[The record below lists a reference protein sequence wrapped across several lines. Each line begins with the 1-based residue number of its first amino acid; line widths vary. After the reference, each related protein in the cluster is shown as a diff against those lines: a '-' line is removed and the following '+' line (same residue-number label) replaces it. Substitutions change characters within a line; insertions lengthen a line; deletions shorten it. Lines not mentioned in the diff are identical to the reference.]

1 MSSDSFWV
9 EIKVMIMIVVVVI
22 VIHAVD
28 SSPANSRMCHSLAA
42 RVSRFVSSKEQSSM
56 LISLLL
62 PYLQKGNKSQVRLTT
77 EFVEA

>member
-9 EIKVMIMIVVVVI
+9 EIKVMIVIVVI

-28 SSPANSRMCHSLAA
+28 SSPANNRMCHSLAA
-42 RVSRFVSSKEQSSM
+42 RVSRFVSNKEQSSM

-77 EFVEA
+77 EFVK

>member
-9 EIKVMIMIVVVVI
+9 EIKVMIMIVII
-22 VIHAVD
+22 VILAVD

-77 EFVEA
+77 EFVEP